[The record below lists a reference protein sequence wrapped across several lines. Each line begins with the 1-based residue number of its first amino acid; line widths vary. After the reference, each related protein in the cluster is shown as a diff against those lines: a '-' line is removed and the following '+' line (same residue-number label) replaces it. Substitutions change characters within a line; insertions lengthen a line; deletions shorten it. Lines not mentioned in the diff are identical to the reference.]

1 MLEGRWDAVESV
13 LEDVGVT
20 GKDDIRVR
28 SLLLYS
34 LFLHSEPI

>member
-20 GKDDIRVR
+20 GKDDARVR
-28 SLLLYS
+28 NLLLYIVS
-34 LFLHSEPI
+34 SEA